1 MTDVGKSLGEL
12 SQRLSQIP
20 ESTLIEMVWALEGKR
35 VGNHT
40 DTTALGLLGQFRP
53 RLQVVRPARRMSA
66 KRLFCM
72 PFEDMLTN
80 APKNQPKI
88 IGKISRAVI
97 DPAWDLLVDRIGRT
111 EIDQIE
117 TEIRNLGKANVS
129 WLPIGQRLW
138 PQCAKELRE
147 IIARA
152 EKNVAFRADIT
163 PKLGGPEMYMDLQ
176 DVADVMEIGV
186 EIQTMREGLP
196 PKPIVAL
203 TDEDIAVIGKTVM
216 AVDQRMKARA
226 PVVVYALVARLDQ
239 PTEILSIFV
248 RVAEKGMAGST
259 GELASITTEVMVT
272 DMEQRFEGV
281 RRAIADGTSDG
292 KVSAREDLAKEVDH
306 HLKGIAQGRELLK
319 GQAGAAAARR
329 LDRVRVK
336 LKDVVNANII
346 ENASKDIGAVLADI
360 GRLAAKAAGEGD
372 IAEMQLVEDR
382 LLALQLAA
390 KYAGDLGL
398 DKELKD
404 ELKRVEGQID
414 GHTGRFFTDIRMRGL
429 LPEDRQNAETEL
441 YSSVRMLE
449 LVSGADKAEKTLVE
463 GLTLIDEQTKQDE

>member
-35 VGNHT
+35 LGNHT
-40 DTTALGLLGQFRP
+40 DQTALGLLGQFRP

-80 APKNQPKI
+80 APKTQPKI
-88 IGKISRAVI
+88 IGKISRNAI
-97 DPAWDLLVDRIGRT
+97 DAAWDLLVDRIGRT

-117 TEIRNLGKANVS
+117 TEIRNQGKAHAS

-138 PQCAKELRE
+138 PQCAKEMRE
-147 IIARA
+147 IVARA
-152 EKNVAFRADIT
+152 EKNVAYRAEIT
-163 PKLGGPEMYMDLQ
+163 PKLGGPEMYLDLQ
-176 DVADVMEIGV
+176 DMTDVMEIAV
-186 EIQTMREGLP
+186 EIQTMRESLP

-203 TDEDIAVIGKTVM
+203 ADEDIVAIGQTVM
-216 AVDQRMKARA
+216 AVDQRMKVRA

-272 DMEQRFEGV
+272 DMEQRFEEV
-281 RRAIADGTSDG
+281 RRSLADGTSDG
-292 KVSAREDLAKEVDH
+292 NVSVREDLAKEIGH

-346 ENASKDIGAVLADI
+346 ENAGKDIGAVLADI
-360 GRLAAKAAGEGD
+360 GRLAAKAMGEGD
-372 IAEMQLVEDR
+372 IAEIQLVEDR

-404 ELKRVEGQID
+404 ELKRVENQID

-429 LPEDRQNAETEL
+429 MPEDRQGAESEL

-463 GLTLIDEQTKQDE
+463 GLTLIDEKTKQD